1 MATQKPD
8 GGKNFADRVRNR
20 VTSTR
25 RLYYICARMGWRIT
39 GDALVMLGES
49 PIATLP
55 YGRALRNGNQIWDDK
70 GWQESWQMAAEWKTV
85 SSCDAAGGSGVI
97 TSTLSADS
105 TTGLGRARLITHAA
119 ALDFIVNHARRYAGR
134 YEIQLTQHNTFKSW
148 VMFQRLKR
156 AIGRATG
163 RAIEE
168 LSDSLYPQSKTRGSQ
183 KISTRNWKYADKKSW
198 LELGWH
204 GGKRAF
210 RRKVGRPVLSEAE
223 WMARYEARRARGKRK
238 YRFKTRK
245 PIKAPEPEKYR
256 RPQASEL
263 RVLKPDK
270 PFALKIP
277 KAKTPAESVKDEML
291 KEGRKMIEDAVK
303 DLTKDAT
310 EAVMEWLWEVTGVRK
325 KT

>member
-8 GGKNFADRVRNR
+8 SEKNFAARVKSR

-39 GDALVMLGES
+39 GDALVMLGEA

-55 YGRALRNGNQIWDDK
+55 YGRALKNGNQVWDDK
-70 GWQESWQMAAEWKTV
+70 GWQESWQLASEWKTI
-85 SSCDAAGGSGVI
+85 SACDAAGGSGVI

-105 TTGLGRARLITHAA
+105 TAGLGRARLITYAA

-134 YEIQLTQHNTFKSW
+134 YEIQLTQQNSYKSW
-148 VMFQRLKR
+148 VLFQRIKR

-168 LSDSLYPQSKTRGSQ
+168 LADSLYPNSKARGSQ
-183 KISTRNWKYADKKSW
+183 LLSTRNWKYADKKSW
-198 LELGWH
+198 LEIGWH

-223 WMARYEARRARGKRK
+223 WLARYEARRSKGKRK
-238 YRFKTRK
+238 YRFDKRK
-245 PIKAPEPEKYR
+245 PIKAPEPKVYR
-256 RPQASEL
+256 RPSASEL
-263 RVLKPDK
+263 RILKPDK
-270 PFALKIP
+270 PFKLKIP
-277 KAKTPAESVKDEML
+277 NPKTPAESVKDEL
-291 KEGRKMIEDAVK
+291 LEQGRKAIEDAVAG
-303 DLTKDAT
+303 LAKDAT

-325 KT
+325 K